1 MGVSLDCV
9 HWEKPYFLTVLWNRS
24 RRVFHQVTVTE
35 LNLPP
40 PPFHTCKAF
49 CLGWIFS
56 LITSQLWELLLQ
68 IPGLKGMVFSN
79 SAELCCTNKTSGEST
94 ASSWI
99 LTEARKNPTKCL
111 AMLNVVSSTFVSW
124 KHENALLRTA
134 HISYCLFDCSVSCFD
149 LYKHYYSPFFFRTV
163 NFFCSIFSVCNSV
176 FRICDVASV
185 KKSVE
190 FLYFLFK
197 RHSEIHIFIQ
207 ISSFIFQTLMSVIF
221 DLREKDV

>member
-68 IPGLKGMVFSN
+68 IPGLKGTVFGN
-79 SAELCCTNKTSGEST
+79 SPELCCTNKTSGKST
-94 ASSWI
+94 ARSRWI
-99 LTEARKNPTKCL
+99 LREARKNPTKCL
-111 AMLNVVSSTFVSW
+111 AGLNVVSSTFVSRE
-124 KHENALLRTA
+124 HVNAFVRTV

-149 LYKHYYSPFFFRTV
+149 LYKHCYSPFFFCTV
-163 NFFCSIFSVCNSV
+163 NFCSSMFSVCKSV
-176 FRICDVASV
+176 FRIYDVVNV
-185 KKSVE
+185 KKCWVHV
-190 FLYFLFK
+190 FL
-197 RHSEIHIFIQ
+197 
-207 ISSFIFQTLMSVIF
+207 V
-221 DLREKDV
+221 